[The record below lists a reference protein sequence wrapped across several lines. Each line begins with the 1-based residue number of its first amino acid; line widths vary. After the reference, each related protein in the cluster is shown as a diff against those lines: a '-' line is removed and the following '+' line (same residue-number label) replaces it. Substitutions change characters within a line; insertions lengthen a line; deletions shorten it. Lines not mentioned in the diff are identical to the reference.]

1 VVLPSE
7 KEEGMGVYYL
17 VMDAEL
23 MTLLEKFSQCHPEG
37 AKEVLKLVL
46 KLYLK
51 LVDKSRQKGSDPL
64 LIFQNLVERIVT
76 GKLYE
81 TTQDRIDHLDSLLE
95 ERQAAPPD
103 RENTVLHQELGE
115 IKGLLREL
123 QSAGWATAPQAH
135 DLREFSPK
143 EAAKLLDVEKTD
155 SGRKKRKSYRE
166 LRRESGPKKIKF

>member
-1 VVLPSE
+1 
-7 KEEGMGVYYL
+7 MGVYYL
-17 VMDAEL
+17 VMDNEL
-23 MTLLEKFSQCHPEG
+23 RTLLDQFSQNHPEG

-51 LVDKSRQKGSDPL
+51 LVDKSRRKGSDPL

-95 ERQAAPPD
+95 ERQTSTGD
-103 RENTVLHQELGE
+103 QENTLLHKEIQE
-115 IKGLLREL
+115 IKNLVRDLKG
-123 QSAGWATAPQAH
+123 SGYGGGPYAP

-143 EAAKLLDVEKTD
+143 DSAKLLDVDKTA
-155 SGRKKRKSYRE
+155 SGQRKRKSYRE
-166 LRRESGPKKIKF
+166 LRKESTLKKIEF

>member
-1 VVLPSE
+1 M
-7 KEEGMGVYYL
+7 MGVHYL
-17 VMDAEL
+17 VVDEEL
-23 MTLLEKFSQCHPEG
+23 KVLLEKFSQCHPEG

-51 LVDKSRQKGSDPL
+51 LMDKSRRKGSDPL

-95 ERQAAPPD
+95 ERQVVPD
-103 RENTVLHQELGE
+103 GQASTALHQEIRE
-115 IKGLLREL
+115 IRGMLRDL
-123 QSAGWATAPQAH
+123 QSRGPAAPYAG

-143 EAAKLLDVEKTD
+143 DAAKLLDVDKAPP
-155 SGRKKRKSYRE
+155 SQKKRKSYRE
-166 LRRESGPKKIKF
+166 LRKESGPKEIKF

>member
-1 VVLPSE
+1 
-7 KEEGMGVYYL
+7 MGVYYL

-23 MTLLEKFSQCHPEG
+23 RTLLEKFSQNHPEG

-51 LVDKSRQKGSDPL
+51 LVDKSRRKGSDPL

-95 ERQAAPPD
+95 ERQAAPGD
-103 RENTVLHQELGE
+103 RENTALHRE
-115 IKGLLREL
+115 ISEIRAMLRDL
-123 QSAGWATAPQAH
+123 QSRGHGAAPYAG

-143 EAAKLLDVEKTD
+143 DAARLLDVDKTA
-155 SGRKKRKSYRE
+155 SSQKKRKNYRE
-166 LRRESGPKKIKF
+166 LRKESGPKKIKF

>member
-1 VVLPSE
+1 
-7 KEEGMGVYYL
+7 
-17 VMDAEL
+17 MDAEL
-23 MTLLEKFSQCHPEG
+23 RTLLEKFSQNHPEG

-51 LVDKSRQKGSDPL
+51 LVDKSRRKGSDPL

-95 ERQAAPPD
+95 ERQAVPGDHEHAA
-103 RENTVLHQELGE
+103 LHKEIGE
-115 IKGLLREL
+115 IKGLLRDL
-123 QSAGWATAPQAH
+123 HSPGYAAVPYAR

-143 EAAKLLDVEKTD
+143 DAAKLLDVDQTA
-155 SGRKKRKSYRE
+155 SSQKKRKSYRE
-166 LRRESGPKKIKF
+166 LRKKSALKKIEF

>member
-1 VVLPSE
+1 
-7 KEEGMGVYYL
+7 MGVYYL

-23 MTLLEKFSQCHPEG
+23 RNLLERFSQCHREG

-51 LVDKSRQKGSDPL
+51 LVDKSRRKGSDPL

-95 ERQAAPPD
+95 ERQTTPGGIENAALNK
-103 RENTVLHQELGE
+103 EISE
-115 IKGLLREL
+115 IKGLLRDL
-123 QSAGWATAPQAH
+123 QSTGYAAAPYAR
-135 DLREFSPK
+135 DMREFSPK
-143 EAAKLLDVEKTD
+143 DAAKLLDVEKTA
-155 SGRKKRKSYRE
+155 SSQKKRKSYRE
-166 LRRESGPKKIKF
+166 LRKKSAPKKIEF

>member
-1 VVLPSE
+1 M
-7 KEEGMGVYYL
+7 GMYYL

-23 MTLLEKFSQCHPEG
+23 MTLLEKFSQYHPEG

-46 KLYLK
+46 KLYLR
-51 LVDKSRQKGSDPL
+51 LVNKSRRKGGDPL

-95 ERQAAPPD
+95 ERQAAPGD
-103 RENTVLHQELGE
+103 HENTVLHKEISE
-115 IKGLLREL
+115 IKGMLRAL
-123 QSAGWATAPQAH
+123 QSTGYAAAPYAR

-143 EAAKLLDVEKTD
+143 AAAKLLEVDKTAP
-155 SGRKKRKSYRE
+155 SQKKRKSYRE
-166 LRRESGPKKIKF
+166 LRKEKAPKKIEF

>member
-1 VVLPSE
+1 
-7 KEEGMGVYYL
+7 MGVHYL
-17 VMDAEL
+17 VVDEEL
-23 MTLLEKFSQCHPEG
+23 KTLLEKFSQCHPEG

-51 LVDKSRQKGSDPL
+51 LVDKSRRKGGDPL

-95 ERQAAPPD
+95 ERQAAPGGH
-103 RENTVLHQELGE
+103 ESTALHQEIRE
-115 IKGLLREL
+115 IRGILRDL
-123 QSAGWATAPQAH
+123 QSKGMTATPYGG

-143 EAAKLLDVEKTD
+143 DAAKLLDVDKTAA
-155 SGRKKRKSYRE
+155 SQKKRKSYRE
-166 LRRESGPKKIKF
+166 LRKASGPKEIKF

>member
-1 VVLPSE
+1 
-7 KEEGMGVYYL
+7 MGVSYL

-23 MTLLEKFSQCHPEG
+23 RTLLEKFSQYHPEA

-51 LVDKSRQKGSDPL
+51 LVDKSRRKGSDPL

-95 ERQAAPPD
+95 DRQAAPGD
-103 RENTVLHQELGE
+103 HENTVLHKEISE
-115 IKGLLREL
+115 IKGMLRDL
-123 QSAGWATAPQAH
+123 QGAGYAAAPYAR
-135 DLREFSPK
+135 DMREFSPK
-143 EAAKLLDVEKTD
+143 DAAKLLDVEKTA
-155 SGRKKRKSYRE
+155 SSQKKRKSYRE
-166 LRRESGPKKIKF
+166 LRKKGTLKKIEF